1 MLSPIRKEA
10 EVQIEGDTEGFIM
23 KAMGATGGFDTM
35 KTLGK
40 TVTLAD
46 IVRLLKFIVF
56 ISCSSFLLYL
66 LTLRKRG
73 LTFSQKKKHKLFLCG
88 TLYPPTIV
96 SALDMN
102 NHDISQTMSYNKW
115 VPIKPSRRQAMMTTH
130 YQKLTRKGNK

>member
-1 MLSPIRKEA
+1 
-10 EVQIEGDTEGFIM
+10 M

-56 ISCSSFLLYL
+56 ISCSSFLPYL

-88 TLYPPTIV
+88 TLDPP
-96 SALDMN
+96 A
-102 NHDISQTMSYNKW
+102 
-115 VPIKPSRRQAMMTTH
+115 QAGFCLGERGC
-130 YQKLTRKGNK
+130 QAKQWLWEKNRCPF